1 MKAIIKKIYMKNVQT
16 STGKKFDKICLECDC
31 IDEET
36 NYIRTRTAEM
46 SPEYATKYFNF
57 CGISS
62 KQAIGMEVNVE
73 LQKRAFNG
81 ADGQLKTFTSIKYL
95 NFLDENGEPII
106 MAKKEEQ
113 NNLPF

>member
-1 MKAIIKKIYMKNVQT
+1 MKAIIRKIYMKNVVT
-16 STGKKFDKICLECDC
+16 STGKKFDKICIECDC
-31 IDEET
+31 VDEAT

-46 SPEYATKYFNF
+46 SPEYATKYFNY

-95 NFLDENGEPII
+95 NFFDEDGKPII
-106 MAKKEEQ
+106 MQKKEEVTK
-113 NNLPF
+113 LPF